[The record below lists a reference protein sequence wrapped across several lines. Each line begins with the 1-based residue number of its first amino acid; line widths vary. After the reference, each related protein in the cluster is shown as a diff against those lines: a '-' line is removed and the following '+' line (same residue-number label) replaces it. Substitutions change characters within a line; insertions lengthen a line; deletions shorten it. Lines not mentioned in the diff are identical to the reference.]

1 MMSNETLQQANAIQN
16 EIEKQLKELKTFK
29 DSMNF
34 GGQLPERIKISNA
47 DAPYLPLLIENKV
60 VAMVILDT
68 ILEQFN
74 DRITELRTQLQAL

>member
-1 MMSNETLQQANAIQN
+1 MSEETLKQANAIQN
-16 EIEKQLKELKTFK
+16 EIDKQQKELKTFK

-34 GGQLPERIKISNA
+34 GGQLPERIRISNA
-47 DAPYLPLLIENKV
+47 DAPYLPLVIENSV

-74 DRITELRTQLQAL
+74 DKITKLRAELQSL

>member
-1 MMSNETLQQANAIQN
+1 
-16 EIEKQLKELKTFK
+16 
-29 DSMNF
+29 MNF

-47 DAPYLPLLIENKV
+47 DAPYLPMVLENKV

-74 DRITELRTQLQAL
+74 DKITKLRAELQSL